1 VPVPVQVPEVGE
13 LTAQVALLTAHV
25 RALTEPLTEI
35 VEPLRRL
42 VEALHAPPA
51 ALIEALRPPA
61 PVVLSV
67 PEPVAVPAPA
77 PEPEP
82 VVVAEP
88 VRPYAADPLRIDD
101 GDPDRDFYAALSS
114 RPVMLTREQ
123 VALPA
128 RDPEPEPEPMLSV
141 VPPEPPSAPPLADGD
156 DWWPSDEDL
165 AQFRR
170 DGSS

>member
-1 VPVPVQVPEVGE
+1 
-13 LTAQVALLTAHV
+13 
-25 RALTEPLTEI
+25 
-35 VEPLRRL
+35 
-42 VEALHAPPA
+42 
-51 ALIEALRPPA
+51 LIEALRPPA

-67 PEPVAVPAPA
+67 PEPVAAPAPA
-77 PEPEP
+77 PEPAP
-82 VVVAEP
+82 VVGAEP
-88 VRPYAADPLRIDD
+88 EAVRTYAADPLRIDD

-114 RPVMLTREQ
+114 RPVMLSREQ
-123 VALPA
+123 VAPPA

-141 VPPEPPSAPPLADGD
+141 VPPSPPSAAPLADGD